1 MRDFFKGYPQL
12 RLELM
17 DINLFVEKRNIKEVK
32 SSKIEGR
39 NGKLDSEG
47 LFSEGATRS

>member
-1 MRDFFKGYPQL
+1 
-12 RLELM
+12 M
-17 DINLFVEKRNIKEVK
+17 DINLFVEKRKIKEVK

-47 LFSEGATRS
+47 LFSEGATRF

>member
-1 MRDFFKGYPQL
+1 
-12 RLELM
+12 M
-17 DINLFVEKRNIKEVK
+17 DINLFVEKRKIKEVK